1 MDRRRSPL
9 ALLCLTLG
17 WVVVSNASCSWAA
30 EPSVENCL
38 TLWNQPS
45 NAGSQAAV
53 AAADFD
59 RATVFGWTGEG
70 GDHCFATFF
79 TRQGEPWASYVL
91 WLDAPDP
98 RARFSENT
106 TGSRYGTGELGAEE
120 PVAPNAV
127 VRGDGTLRRD
137 Q

>member
-1 MDRRRSPL
+1 VL
-9 ALLCLTLG
+9 ASMG
-17 WVVVSNASCSWAA
+17 SCTRAD
-30 EPSVENCL
+30 EPSVRDCL
-38 TLWNQPS
+38 SHWNQRS
-45 NAGSQAAV
+45 NAGSQAA
-53 AAADFD
+53 AAAAGFD

-70 GDHCFATFF
+70 GDDCFATFF
-79 TRQGEPWASYVL
+79 TERGEPWATYVL

-98 RARFSENT
+98 RTRFAENT

-127 VRGDGTLRRD
+127 VRGDGTLRGG